1 VGLSLF
7 PYHTPSPNPSRK
19 REGNRGVK
27 ANNRIEMVDA
37 LRGYALL
44 GLFLVHCVE
53 RFELY
58 WLDPQP
64 DAWFDTTMAIFAGK
78 AFAIFALLFGF
89 SFATIMANE
98 RARGG
103 DYTVRFAWRLAL
115 LFAIGTL
122 HALVYRGDILQVLAA
137 VGLIMIP
144 FDRLRSDRA
153 IAIVALLLFA
163 QVPLLARAWAAA
175 EGAGWAI
182 APARFFLDSG
192 LATQAT
198 GTWGEALA
206 SNAGPGMAAKW
217 SFYLETGRVVEIAG
231 LFLVGMLLQR
241 RALFAEAAA
250 RRGLWL
256 SVAVVGALGWIA
268 VTLIEPL
275 VLPTAPEAGGA
286 PMQRQSIEW
295 LTGQWRALS
304 AMAFQV
310 AVFVL
315 AWHSPLGRALA
326 LLIPAGRMTLTL
338 YVGQSLVAAGLL
350 YGYGLGL
357 YDDLSSPAVVLG
369 GLAAFAAQIAFAA
382 LWFRAFRFGPLEWLW
397 RAATRTSL
405 AVPFRA

>member
-1 VGLSLF
+1 M
-7 PYHTPSPNPSRK
+7 PPT
-19 REGNRGVK
+19 
-27 ANNRIEMVDA
+27 NRIEMVDG

-44 GLFLVHCVE
+44 GLFMVHCVE

-64 DAWFDTTMAIFAGK
+64 DAWFDATMAIFAGK
-78 AFAIFALLFGF
+78 SFAIFALLFGF

-103 DYTVRFAWRLAL
+103 DFTLRFGWRLAL

-144 FDRLRSDRA
+144 FDRLRSDKLVA
-153 IAIVALLLFA
+153 VLALLLFLQA
-163 QVPLLARAWAAA
+163 PLLVRAWAAG
-175 EGAGWAI
+175 EGAGWAA

-206 SNAGPGMAAKW
+206 SNAGPGMASKW

-241 RALFAEAAA
+241 RALFAEAAG
-250 RRGLWL
+250 RRGAWL
-256 SVAVVGALGWIA
+256 AVAVMGALIWGA
-268 VTLIEPL
+268 VSLIEPL
-275 VLPTAPEAGGA
+275 VLPLAPDAGGA

-295 LTGQWRALS
+295 LTGEWRALS

-315 AWHSPLGRALA
+315 AWHSPLGRVLA
-326 LLIPAGRMTLTL
+326 PLVPAGRMTLTL
-338 YVGQSLVAAGLL
+338 YVGQSLVAAALL

-357 YDDLSSPAVVLG
+357 YDDLSSPALVLG
-369 GLAAFAAQIAFAA
+369 GLAAFAAQIALAM
-382 LWFRAFRFGPLEWLW
+382 LWFRAFRYGPLEWLW
-397 RAATRTSL
+397 RCLTYGKAFPLRRTQ
-405 AVPFRA
+405 

>member
-1 VGLSLF
+1 MI
-7 PYHTPSPNPSRK
+7 TT
-19 REGNRGVK
+19 
-27 ANNRIEMVDA
+27 NRIDMVDA

-44 GLFLVHCVE
+44 GLFMVHCVE

-64 DAWFDTTMAIFAGK
+64 DAWFDGTMAVFAGK

-103 DYTVRFAWRLAL
+103 DYTWRFAWRLAL

-144 FDRLRSDRA
+144 FDRLKSDRA
-153 IAIVALLLFA
+153 VAVLALLLFL
-163 QVPLLARAWAAA
+163 QVPLLARAWAAV
-175 EGAGWAI
+175 EGAAWAV

-198 GTWGEALA
+198 GTWAEAFA
-206 SNAGPGMAAKW
+206 SNTGPGMGSKW

-241 RALFAEAAA
+241 RALFAEAAG
-250 RRGLWL
+250 RRKLWL
-256 SVAVVGALGWIA
+256 GVAAAGALVWLA
-268 VTLIEPL
+268 VSWIEPL
-275 VLPTAPEAGGA
+275 VLPPSPDAGGA
-286 PMQRQSIEW
+286 PMQRQSVEW

-315 AWHSPLGRALA
+315 AWHSPLGRGLA
-326 LLIPAGRMTLTL
+326 LLVPAGRMTLTL
-338 YVGQSLVAAGLL
+338 YVGQSLVAAWLL

-357 YDDLSSPAVVLG
+357 WDDFTSAEMVLWG
-369 GLAAFAAQIAFAA
+369 VAAFAAQIALAA
-382 LWFRAFRFGPLEWLW
+382 LWFRAFRYGPLEWLW
-397 RAATRTSL
+397 RVGTRTSL
-405 AVPFRA
+405 AVPFRK

>member
-1 VGLSLF
+1 MD
-7 PYHTPSPNPSRK
+7 
-19 REGNRGVK
+19 EGSFLMTG
-27 ANNRIEMVDA
+27 NNRIDLVDA

-44 GLFLVHCVE
+44 GLFMVHCVE

-58 WLDPQP
+58 WLDPRP
-64 DAWFDTTMAIFAGK
+64 DAWFDATMAVFAGK
-78 AFAIFALLFGF
+78 AFAVFALLFGF

-98 RARGG
+98 RQRGA
-103 DYTVRFAWRLAL
+103 DFTWRFAWRLAL

-137 VGLIMIP
+137 VGLVMIP
-144 FDRLRSDRA
+144 FDRLRSDKAALA
-153 IAIVALLLFA
+153 IALLLFV
-163 QVPLLARAWAAA
+163 QIPLLARAWAAG
-175 EGAGWAI
+175 EGAAWAA

-198 GTWGEALA
+198 GTWAEALA

-231 LFLVGMLLQR
+231 LFLVGMVLQR
-241 RALFAEAAA
+241 SALFAEAGA

-256 SVAVVGALGWIA
+256 AVAAAAALLWGAVV
-268 VTLIEPL
+268 LIEPL
-275 VLPTAPEAGGA
+275 VLPPAPEAGGA

-295 LTGQWRALS
+295 LTGEWRALS

-310 AVFVL
+310 ALFVL
-315 AWHSPLGRALA
+315 AWHSPLRRALA
-326 LLIPAGRMTLTL
+326 TLVPAGRMTLTL

-357 YDDLSSPAVVLG
+357 WDDLSSAAMVLG
-369 GLAAFAAQIAFAA
+369 GLAAFALQLALAA
-382 LWFRAFRFGPLEWLW
+382 LWFRAFRYGPLEWLW
-397 RAATRTSL
+397 RVGTRTSF
-405 AVPFRA
+405 AVPFRR

>member
-1 VGLSLF
+1 MSA
-7 PYHTPSPNPSRK
+7 TT
-19 REGNRGVK
+19 
-27 ANNRIEMVDA
+27 NRIDMVDA

-44 GLFLVHCVE
+44 GLFMVHCVE

-58 WLDPQP
+58 WLDPVP
-64 DAWFDTTMAIFAGK
+64 DPWFEGVMAIFAGK
-78 AFAIFALLFGF
+78 AFAMFALLFGF

-103 DYTVRFAWRLAL
+103 DFTGRFAWRLAL
-115 LFAIGTL
+115 LFAIGTF

-137 VGLIMIP
+137 VGLVMIP
-144 FDRLRSDRA
+144 FDRLRSDKAALA
-153 IAIVALLLFA
+153 IALLLFL
-163 QVPLLARAWAAA
+163 QVPLLARAWGAG
-175 EGAGWAI
+175 EGAAWAV

-198 GTWGEALA
+198 GTLGEALA

-231 LFLVGMLLQR
+231 LFLVGMVLQR

-250 RRGLWL
+250 RRRLWL
-256 SVAVVGALGWIA
+256 GIA
-268 VTLIEPL
+268 VTSGVLWLIVWHVEPL
-275 VLPTAPEAGGA
+275 ILPPPPEAGGA

-310 AVFVL
+310 ALFVL
-315 AWHSPLGRALA
+315 AWHSPLGRLLA
-326 LLIPAGRMTLTL
+326 TLVPAGRMTLTL
-338 YVGQSLVAAGLL
+338 YVGQSLVAAWLL

-357 YDDLSSPAVVLG
+357 YDDLSSAALVLG
-369 GLAAFAAQIAFAA
+369 GIAAFALQLGLAA
-382 LWFRAFRFGPLEWLW
+382 LWFRAFRYGPLEWLW
-397 RAATRTSL
+397 RAGTRTSL
-405 AVPFRA
+405 AVPRSE